1 MGGTKGPEN
10 ATKRKIKDS
19 PLVVPFPFHISL
31 FRQEKNRLHPHSQ
44 KPRLHWLFHEM
55 QSILPIPPVVG
66 MGIFFF
72 LKLSFG
78 HKHTNARTSNKIRDR
93 SSKYPLLLR
102 AIQSGN
108 HSLVVAALVVVVFPI
123 FGSQLSITSLMTII
137 IIIRRP
143 APRVV
148 EWVEEKEALFQITT
162 QKVVKKKKENGRCSP
177 QWL

>member
-1 MGGTKGPEN
+1 
-10 ATKRKIKDS
+10 
-19 PLVVPFPFHISL
+19 
-31 FRQEKNRLHPHSQ
+31 
-44 KPRLHWLFHEM
+44 
-55 QSILPIPPVVG
+55 

-108 HSLVVAALVVVVFPI
+108 HSLVVAALVVVVFPL

-162 QKVVKKKKENGRCSP
+162 QKVVKKKKKKKRTFMCLSFFISSVVMKNKAKLFFFLCLKKGTNVSHMREVADICSVTH
-177 QWL
+177 WG

>member
-1 MGGTKGPEN
+1 
-10 ATKRKIKDS
+10 
-19 PLVVPFPFHISL
+19 
-31 FRQEKNRLHPHSQ
+31 
-44 KPRLHWLFHEM
+44 M
-55 QSILPIPPVVG
+55 QSILPIAPVVG

-108 HSLVVAALVVVVFPI
+108 HSLVVAALVVVVFPL

-162 QKVVKKKKENGRCSP
+162 QKVVKKKKKRKELLCVSLFSLVA
-177 QWL
+177 W